1 MEREG
6 EKEGIGGRREWRGK
20 ERSNER
26 REEGKEI
33 RRKGWRDRGR
43 TEDKGFHLQKQTAIS
58 LVPPGKPAQGLG
70 KSNLILF
77 GSILVS
83 RYEFSLCG
91 SVPIQDE
98 QVPHLL
104 LQDTI

>member
-1 MEREG
+1 MPIKLWRETEG
-6 EKEGIGGRREWRGK
+6 DKEGIGGRREWRGK

-58 LVPPGKPAQGLG
+58 L
-70 KSNLILF
+70 
-77 GSILVS
+77 
-83 RYEFSLCG
+83 SLRE
-91 SVPIQDE
+91 SK
-98 QVPHLL
+98 LWL
-104 LQDTI
+104 